1 METVAEH
8 SPGSHRPLA
17 RTMGC
22 STWHPY
28 KECLLCFLEWGL
40 VCSCSPAGAGSL
52 LAHLQDQGSS
62 SGSHARAL
70 AGRPCRSP
78 CRCFLRHCPVL
89 ITQLR
94 SGGSGGSMNPQLHVR
109 LGCRGGGTGDMEVLS
124 EPMRTPGKGSNPT
137 LGPVGSVGR
146 GGGVEHTVAMS
157 GPTGFPNP
165 ETSLRMAG
173 VPDVLSKAPSL
184 GSPRDGYS
192 SKSAWPSLAL
202 CGGLAPCFGKLH
214 NPGQCPAAP
223 SAAAQPSSVSQ
234 PLPPESS

>member
-8 SPGSHRPLA
+8 SPGSLA

-78 CRCFLRHCPVL
+78 CRCFLRLPLARALPSPHHPAQIWGQWWLHEPTTACQAGV
-89 ITQLR
+89 R
-94 SGGSGGSMNPQLHVR
+94 GRWDRGHGGAVR
-109 LGCRGGGTGDMEVLS
+109 AHEDPREGLKPHPWACWQR
-124 EPMRTPGKGSNPT
+124 GKGWGCGTHSSNVRT
-137 LGPVGSVGR
+137 NW
-146 GGGVEHTVAMS
+146 
-157 GPTGFPNP
+157 F
-165 ETSLRMAG
+165 
-173 VPDVLSKAPSL
+173 
-184 GSPRDGYS
+184 
-192 SKSAWPSLAL
+192 
-202 CGGLAPCFGKLH
+202 F
-214 NPGQCPAAP
+214 
-223 SAAAQPSSVSQ
+223 
-234 PLPPESS
+234 